1 MTSFFSRKL
10 QNKYRLLKNER
21 LAKLMPSRYLVVMR
35 PYQQEDCPIAQTLDV
50 IGERW
55 TILVLRDLFLQG
67 PRRFQDLQESLAG
80 VAPNTLSARL
90 KTMDAHGL
98 IASRLY
104 SEHPPRLEYYLSEKG
119 KSLGP
124 VLEALREWG
133 RCCLTG
139 SGSTVT
145 QRRGIGRPPRQ
156 TPLETEN
163 ASHARHPGRA

>member
-1 MTSFFSRKL
+1 MRS
-10 QNKYRLLKNER
+10 YR
-21 LAKLMPSRYLVVMR
+21 
-35 PYQQEDCPIAQTLDV
+35 QEDCLIARTLDI

-90 KTMDAHGL
+90 KTMEAHGL

-104 SEHPPRLEYYLSEKG
+104 SEHPPRLEYYLTEKG

-124 VLEALREWG
+124 VLKALREWG
-133 RCCLTG
+133 R
-139 SGSTVT
+139 
-145 QRRGIGRPPRQ
+145 
-156 TPLETEN
+156 
-163 ASHARHPGRA
+163 RHS